1 MCRDNNR
8 IYFDTEDDDF
18 TFENLKESA
27 ETVRV
32 FYKYIPEV
40 EATGMYKDI
49 DNIADIAYSALQSAD
64 YSLFRLHTQTT
75 GSEYIEMDL
84 VPDRNDGTNE
94 RTIVLNTIEADIDE
108 ISGLI
113 NQHGIITTYSLSDAL
128 TYHSTIIDLEGNNKD
143 INGLIYYDDNGQL
156 IIKE

>member
-1 MCRDNNR
+1 
-8 IYFDTEDDDF
+8 
-18 TFENLKESA
+18 
-27 ETVRV
+27 
-32 FYKYIPEV
+32 
-40 EATGMYKDI
+40 
-49 DNIADIAYSALQSAD
+49 
-64 YSLFRLHTQTT
+64 
-75 GSEYIEMDL
+75 MDL